1 MVPRTCTVTCVLL
14 ASVALGAGSVFGQA
28 SGRWI
33 NPAGGLWSAAGNWDG
48 GTVADGGI
56 ADFTT
61 IVIGA
66 NPVVHV
72 DSVRSIDI
80 MDIGDAA
87 GTNNWRFDDNGN
99 AGNAI
104 LLNSPTGTGEIT
116 VDNGR
121 AVLDVARGGP
131 SGLLKEGQ
139 GTLVL
144 NRASTYS
151 GPSNILFGT
160 VVSGV
165 NNALPTGNSLT
176 LDDTF
181 DLNGHDQAV
190 TFLNLAGSVVNTAAG
205 TMPTLTIANT
215 GNDPI
220 VAPLTGNFSLTKSGA
235 GTLFLVGGATYTGL
249 TTVNDGNL
257 LFNNDD
263 QSIGRVVGNGNLVL
277 APDRGLST
285 DALTVDNVTIL
296 DGGKLLVR
304 ANGGSTS
311 VVKNLSL
318 GGDVDAWESSL
329 DIEDNKL
336 ILQPAAADKADAL
349 ATAEN
354 QVAFGEAAD
363 STGGIVSP
371 VLPAGTAL
379 AVLDNAVTGFASF
392 GGEGVDAG
400 SILIGAELVGDANGD
415 GAVDLSD
422 LSIVLNNFGSATGE
436 WTSGNFDLAATV
448 DLTDLSD
455 VLNHFEETLGAV
467 PSVAMVDAV
476 PEVGSGVM
484 IGSGGV
490 LLLRRRRRRE
500 LATRGRRWVVL
511 GPIRGNRVGGF

>member
-1 MVPRTCTVTCVLL
+1 MVPRSCTVACVLL
-14 ASVALGAGSVFGQA
+14 ASVVFGAGRVLGED

-33 NPAGGLWSAAGNWDG
+33 NPAGGVWSAAGDWDG
-48 GTVADGGI
+48 GRIADGGI
-56 ADFTT
+56 ADFST
-61 IVIGA
+61 IVLA
-66 NPVVHV
+66 PNPVVHV
-72 DSVRSIDI
+72 DSVRAIDI
-80 MDIGDAA
+80 MDVGDAA
-87 GTNNWRFDDNGN
+87 GTNSWRFDDNGN
-99 AGNAI
+99 AGNML
-104 LLNSPTGTGEIT
+104 LLNSPTGQGEIT
-116 VDNGR
+116 VDNGA
-121 AVLDVARGGP
+121 AVFDVALGGP
-131 SGLLKEGQ
+131 SGFFKEGQ
-139 GTLVL
+139 GTVVL

-151 GPSNILFGT
+151 GPTTISFGT

-165 NNALPTGNSLT
+165 NNALPTGNALT
-176 LDDTF
+176 VLDKF

-190 TFLNLAGSVVNTAAG
+190 TFLNLTGSVVNSAAG

-215 GNDPI
+215 GGDPI
-220 VAPLTGNFSLTKSGA
+220 VAPLTGNLSLTKSGT
-235 GTLFLVGGATYTGL
+235 GTLFLVGGATYAGL
-249 TTVNDGNL
+249 TTVNDGNVI
-257 LFNNDD
+257 FNNDEA
-263 QSIGRVVGNGNLVL
+263 SIGRVVGNGNLVL
-277 APDRGLST
+277 AADRGLDT

-318 GGDVDAWESSL
+318 GGDVNAWESSL

-336 ILQPAAADKADAL
+336 ILQPAAADKAEAL

-379 AVLDNAVTGFASF
+379 AVLDNAVTKFTTF
-392 GGEGVDAG
+392 GGESVDAG

-436 WTSGNFDLAATV
+436 WTSGNFDHGGTV

-455 VLNHFEETLGAV
+455 VLNSFGETV
-467 PSVAMVDAV
+467 IVSPSPGRMAAEAV

-484 IGSGGV
+484 IGVGGV
-490 LLLRRRRRRE
+490 LLVHRRRR
-500 LATRGRRWVVL
+500 
-511 GPIRGNRVGGF
+511 I